1 MKLENKTSQFTKIQ
15 ELVYE
20 LKVTEVMTR
29 KLISVHPTTKMSELR
44 TILRDNRISG
54 TPVTEGKRLIGLVSV
69 EDLIT
74 WLTQGG
80 ADCPVEQIMS
90 QKVQTLYADEP
101 LVHAVSKLEEF
112 GYGRLPVLDRENN
125 TLVGLITKGDI
136 IEGLLHE
143 LQIDYHEEEIHRYRA
158 SHFFEDM
165 IADKVTINF
174 HYHIQGKK
182 IEQGGEV
189 ASDLKRSLKRL
200 GIHPDVV
207 RRAAIAT
214 YEAEMNVII
223 YAEEGR
229 VDVNVEPDVI
239 RIEVRD
245 RGEGIADVVQAVE
258 PGYSTAPDWVRELGF
273 GAGMGLPNIRNC
285 ARDFDLTSTLG
296 RGTTL
301 KIGIPTGAEDKQC
314 A

>member
-1 MKLENKTSQFTKIQ
+1 MKLENETPQFTKVQ

-20 LKVTEVMTR
+20 LKVDQVMTR
-29 KLISVHPTTKMSELR
+29 DIISVRQETRMSEFR

-54 TPVTEGKRLIGLVSV
+54 TPVVAGRRLIGLVSV
-69 EDLIT
+69 EDLLT

-80 ADCPVEQIMS
+80 ADCPVGEVMS
-90 QKVQTLYADEP
+90 RSVQTLFADEP

-112 GYGRLPVLDRENN
+112 GFGRLPVLDRRSGD
-125 TLVGLITKGDI
+125 LVGLVTKGDI

-200 GIHPDVV
+200 GIRPDVV

-245 RGEGIADVVQAVE
+245 RGQGIADVGRAVE

-285 ARDFDLTSTLG
+285 ARDFDLASKVG

-301 KIGIPTGAEDKQC
+301 KIGIPTGMEEKRC

>member
-1 MKLENKTSQFTKIQ
+1 
-15 ELVYE
+15 
-20 LKVTEVMTR
+20 
-29 KLISVHPTTKMSELR
+29 MSELR
-44 TILRDNRISG
+44 VILRDNRISG
-54 TPVTEGKRLIGLVSV
+54 TPVVEGERLVGVVSV

-74 WLTQGG
+74 WLTQG
-80 ADCPVEQIMS
+80 AEDCPVEQIMS
-90 QKVQTLYADEP
+90 RTPLTLYADEP
-101 LVHAVSKLEEF
+101 LVHAVSRLEEF
-112 GYGRLPVLDRENN
+112 GYGRIPVLDRGKN

-165 IADKVTINF
+165 IADQVTINF

-207 RRAAIAT
+207 RRTAIAT

-229 VDVNVEPDVI
+229 VDVNVQPDLI

-245 RGEGIADVVQAVE
+245 RGQGIADVQQAVE

-285 ARDFDLTSTLG
+285 ARDFDLASKVG

-301 KIGIPTGAEDKQC
+301 RIGIPTGTEEKQC

>member
-1 MKLENKTSQFTKIQ
+1 MISADRDARFTKVQ

-20 LKVTEVMTR
+20 LTVADVMTR
-29 KLISVHPTTKMSELR
+29 ELISVTPRTPMSELR
-44 TILRDNRISG
+44 RILRDNRISG
-54 TPVTEGKRLIGLVSV
+54 TPVVDGGRMTGLISV
-69 EDLIT
+69 EDFIN
-74 WLTQGG
+74 WMAQGG
-80 ADCPVEQIMS
+80 EDCPVEDKMS
-90 QKVQTLYADEP
+90 RKVTSIFADEP
-101 LVHAVSKLEEF
+101 LVHAIGRLEEHGF
-112 GYGRLPVLDRENN
+112 GRLPVLDRGTNR
-125 TLVGLITKGDI
+125 LVGLLTKGDI
-136 IEGLLHE
+136 IEGLLQE

-165 IADKVTINF
+165 IADRITVHF
-174 HYHIQGKK
+174 HYHIRGKS

-200 GIHPDVV
+200 GIHPESA

-229 VDVNVEPDVI
+229 VDVQLEPDAI

-245 RGEGIADVVQAVE
+245 RGQGIADVERALE
-258 PGYSTAPDWVRELGF
+258 PGFSTAPDWVRELGF

-285 ARDFDLTSTLG
+285 SEEFEIASMIG
-296 RGTTL
+296 QGTTL
-301 KIGIPTGAEDKQC
+301 KITIPTEGA
-314 A
+314 

>member
-1 MKLENKTSQFTKIQ
+1 MKLENKNPQFTKIQ

-20 LKVTEVMTR
+20 LKVAQVMTR
-29 KLISVHPTTKMSELR
+29 DLITVDPSAKMSELR
-44 TILRDNRISG
+44 RILRDNRISG
-54 TPVTEGKRLIGLVSV
+54 TPVVDGQRLLGLVSV

-74 WLTQGG
+74 WLTAGG
-80 ADCPVEQIMS
+80 TDCAVERVMSRKIM
-90 QKVQTLYADEP
+90 TLYADEP

-112 GYGRLPVLDRENN
+112 GYGRIPVLDRENR
-125 TLVGLITKGDI
+125 TLVGLVTKGDI

-165 IADKVTINF
+165 IADRITVNF
-174 HYHIQGKK
+174 HYHIHGKK

-245 RGEGIADVVQAVE
+245 RGRGIADVDRAIE

-285 ARDFDLTSTLG
+285 ARDFDLVSHVG

-301 KIGIPTGAEDKQC
+301 RIGIPTGVEEKQC

>member
-1 MKLENKTSQFTKIQ
+1 MKLKNRNTQFTKIQ
-15 ELVYE
+15 ELVFE
-20 LKVTEVMTR
+20 LKVSQVMSR
-29 KLISVHPTTKMSELR
+29 DLITVQPATTMSELR
-44 TILRDNRISG
+44 TVLRDNRISG
-54 TPVTEGKRLIGLVSV
+54 TPVVAGGRMVGLVSV
-69 EDLIT
+69 EDLLT
-74 WLTQGG
+74 WLTRGG
-80 ADCPVEQIMS
+80 AECAVGEVMS
-90 QKVQTLYADEP
+90 RGVQTLYADEP

-112 GYGRLPVLDRENN
+112 GYGRLPVLDRQSG
-125 TLVGLITKGDI
+125 TLVGLITKGDV

-165 IADKVTINF
+165 IADKITIRF
-174 HYHIQGKK
+174 HYHIHGKK

-189 ASDLKRSLKRL
+189 ASELKRSLKRL

-229 VDVNVEPDVI
+229 VDVNIESDVI

-245 RGEGIADVVQAVE
+245 RGQGIADVEQAIV

-285 ARDFDLTSTLG
+285 AQEFDLVSTVG

-301 KIGIPTGAEDKQC
+301 RIGIPTGMEEKRC

>member
-1 MKLENKTSQFTKIQ
+1 MIAANKNPQFTKIQ

-20 LKVTEVMTR
+20 LKVAEVMTTN
-29 KLISVHPTTKMSELR
+29 LITVGPRTMMSELR
-44 TILRDNRISG
+44 AILRDNRISG
-54 TPVTEGKRLIGLVSV
+54 APVMEGDYMVGVISV

-74 WLTQGG
+74 WLIRGG
-80 ADCPVEQIMS
+80 IDCPVEQVMS
-90 QKVQTLYADEP
+90 RQVRTLFADEP
-101 LVHAVSKLEEF
+101 LVHAVSKLEEH
-112 GYGRLPVLDRENN
+112 GYGRLPVLDRSNN
-125 TLVGLITKGDI
+125 TIAGLITKGDI
-136 IEGLLHE
+136 IEGLLQE

-165 IADKVTINF
+165 IADKITVNF
-174 HYHIQGKK
+174 HYHIQDKK

-239 RIEVRD
+239 LIEVRD
-245 RGEGIADVVQAVE
+245 RGQGITDIARAIE

-273 GAGMGLPNIRNC
+273 GAGMGLSNIKNC
-285 ARDFDLTSTLG
+285 ARNFDIASTAG

-301 KIGIPTGAEDKQC
+301 KISIPTGTEEKQC

>member
-1 MKLENKTSQFTKIQ
+1 MIAANKNLQFTKIQ

-20 LKVTEVMTR
+20 LKVAEVMT
-29 KLISVHPTTKMSELR
+29 KNLITVAPDTRMSELR
-44 TILRDNRISG
+44 AILRDNRISG
-54 TPVTEGKRLIGLVSV
+54 TPVVDGDRMVGIVSV
-69 EDLIT
+69 EDFIT
-74 WLTQGG
+74 WLIRGG
-80 ADCPVEQIMS
+80 VDCPVGQVMS
-90 QKVQTLYADEP
+90 REVKTLFADEP
-101 LVHAVSKLEEF
+101 LVHAVSKLEEH
-112 GYGRLPVLDRENN
+112 GYGRLPVLDRRKN
-125 TLVGLITKGDI
+125 TLLGLITKGDI
-136 IEGLLHE
+136 IEGLLQE
-143 LQIDYHEEEIHRYRA
+143 LQIDYHEEEIHLYRA

-165 IADKVTINF
+165 IADKITINF
-174 HYHIQGKK
+174 HYHIHGKK

-189 ASDLKRSLKRL
+189 ASGLKRSLKRL
-200 GIHPDVV
+200 GIHPDIV

-239 RIEVRD
+239 LIEVRD
-245 RGEGIADVVQAVE
+245 RGQGIADVARAVE

-273 GAGMGLPNIRNC
+273 GAGMGLQNIKNC
-285 ARDFDLTSTLG
+285 ARDFDITSTVG

-301 KIGIPTGAEDKQC
+301 KISIPTRTKEKRC

>member
-1 MKLENKTSQFTKIQ
+1 MKLENKSSQFTKIQ

-20 LKVTEVMTR
+20 LKVAGVMTR
-29 KLISVHPTTKMSELR
+29 NLITVNPTAKMSELR

-54 TPVTEGKRLIGLVSV
+54 TPVVQGERLIGLVSM

-74 WLTQGG
+74 WLTRGG
-80 ADCPVEQIMS
+80 IDCPVEQVMS
-90 QKVQTLYADEP
+90 RKLLTLYADEP

-112 GYGRLPVLDRENN
+112 GYGRIPVVDRQTNS
-125 TLVGLITKGDI
+125 LVGLITKGDI

-165 IADKVTINF
+165 IADKITINF

-200 GIHPDVV
+200 GIHPAVV
-207 RRAAIAT
+207 RRTAIAT

-245 RGEGIADVVQAVE
+245 RGQGIADVKRAIE

-285 ARDFDLTSTLG
+285 ARDFDLVSTVG

-301 KIGIPTGAEDKQC
+301 RIVIPTGMEEKRC